1 MDITNDTPE
10 LDYDTAFDEAVGGAA
25 DSATPISE
33 PPSVEVEGDDVGG
46 VAGVGEAHAEG
57 AQVPDAPA
65 EGEGESPAD
74 GEVVPAGGE
83 APSSE
88 GGETPAAPQ
97 PAVAPV
103 EPTPAPQQFI
113 DPKYLAAAIL
123 EMQQQNQQNQ
133 PPKVEPEKPDEPK
146 VYSAED
152 FLDEKQK
159 AAIQVF
165 EQEWSE
171 VQAPVTAL
179 IQAHVQAAL
188 ANNKQELLNQ
198 VHQSLAPIQQ
208 VAAQSQE
215 AMWWATVQAAHPDVR
230 ERIPEVK
237 AWIDQQPS
245 LIRPHLER
253 VFQQGDAAETVE
265 LLDVFKKATGSTG
278 AAPAQPAS
286 SAAQV
291 PQPRSVP
298 KPALSAT
305 LAPPAAQRSTPTDSR
320 DPNDFDRAFE
330 EAVSGR

>member
-10 LDYDTAFDEAVGGAA
+10 VDYDTAFDEAVGGTVADAA
-25 DSATPISE
+25 LTSE
-33 PPSVEVEGDDVGG
+33 PPAAEVEGDGVGG
-46 VAGVGEAHAEG
+46 VTGAGEENTEGDQALDTPVGGEG
-57 AQVPDAPA
+57 AP
-65 EGEGESPAD
+65 PAD
-74 GEVVPAGGE
+74 DAVAPVEGE
-83 APSSE
+83 APPTE
-88 GGETPAAPQ
+88 GDDAPAAPQ

-103 EPTPAPQQFI
+103 EPAPAPQQPI

-123 EMQQQNQQNQ
+123 ELQQQQQQNQ
-133 PPKVEPEKPDEPK
+133 PPKVEPEKPDKPK
-146 VYSAED
+146 VYTAED

-188 ANNKQELLNQ
+188 ANNKQELLHQ

-215 AMWWATVQAAHPDVR
+215 AMWWATVQAAHPDAR
-230 ERIPEVK
+230 DRISEVK

-253 VFQQGDAAETVE
+253 VFNQGDAAETVE

-278 AAPAQPAS
+278 AAPALPAS

>member
-10 LDYDTAFDEAVGGAA
+10 VDYDTAFDEAVGGTVVDAA
-25 DSATPISE
+25 PISE
-33 PPSVEVEGDDVGG
+33 PPATEVEGDGVGG
-46 VAGVGEAHAEG
+46 AVEAGEENTKGDQAL
-57 AQVPDAPA
+57 DAPV
-65 EGEGESPAD
+65 EGEGAPPAD
-74 GEVVPAGGE
+74 DEVAPVQGE
-83 APSSE
+83 APSTE
-88 GGETPAAPQ
+88 GDAAPATPQ

-103 EPTPAPQQFI
+103 EPAPAPQQPI

-123 EMQQQNQQNQ
+123 ELQQQNQ

-146 VYSAED
+146 VYTAED

-188 ANNKQELLNQ
+188 ANNKQELLHQ

-215 AMWWATVQAAHPDVR
+215 AMWWATVQAAHPDAR
-230 ERIPEVK
+230 DRISEVK

>member
-10 LDYDTAFDEAVGGAA
+10 VDYDTAFDEAVGDAVVGAA
-25 DSATPISE
+25 SISE
-33 PPSVEVEGDDVGG
+33 PPATEVESDGVGG
-46 VAGVGEAHAEG
+46 VAGAGEENTEG
-57 AQVPDAPA
+57 DQALAPPV
-65 EGEGESPAD
+65 EGEGAPPAD
-74 GEVVPAGGE
+74 DEVAPVQGE
-83 APSSE
+83 APSTE
-88 GGETPAAPQ
+88 GDAAPATPQ
-97 PAVAPV
+97 PTVAPV
-103 EPTPAPQQFI
+103 EPTPAPQQPI

-123 EMQQQNQQNQ
+123 ELQQQNQ

-146 VYSAED
+146 VYTAED

-188 ANNKQELLNQ
+188 ANNKQELLHQ

-215 AMWWATVQAAHPDVR
+215 AMWWATVQAAHPDAR
-230 ERIPEVK
+230 DRISEVK

-253 VFQQGDAAETVE
+253 VFNQGDAVETVE

>member
-10 LDYDTAFDEAVGGAA
+10 VDYDTAFDEAVGDAVVGAA
-25 DSATPISE
+25 SISE
-33 PPSVEVEGDDVGG
+33 PPTTDVEGDDVGG
-46 VAGVGEAHAEG
+46 VAGAGEENTEG
-57 AQVPDAPA
+57 DQVPDAPV
-65 EGEGESPAD
+65 EGEGAPPAD
-74 GEVVPAGGE
+74 DAVAPAQGE
-83 APSSE
+83 APSTE
-88 GGETPAAPQ
+88 GDDAPATPQ

-103 EPTPAPQQFI
+103 EPAPAPQQPI

-123 EMQQQNQQNQ
+123 ELQQQNQ

-146 VYSAED
+146 VYTAED

-188 ANNKQELLNQ
+188 ANNKQELLHQ

-215 AMWWATVQAAHPDVR
+215 AMWWATVQAAHPDAR
-230 ERIPEVK
+230 DRISEVK

-253 VFQQGDAAETVE
+253 VFNQGDAAETVE

>member
-10 LDYDTAFDEAVGGAA
+10 VDYDTAFDEAVGDAVVG
-25 DSATPISE
+25 ATPISE
-33 PPSVEVEGDDVGG
+33 PPAAEGEGDDVGG
-46 VAGVGEAHAEG
+46 VTGTGEEHTEG
-57 AQVPDAPA
+57 DQVPAAPA
-65 EGEGESPAD
+65 EGEGAPPAD
-74 GEVVPAGGE
+74 GEVAPVEGE
-83 APSSE
+83 APSAE
-88 GGETPAAPQ
+88 GGEVPATPQ

-103 EPTPAPQQFI
+103 EPAPVPQQPI

-123 EMQQQNQQNQ
+123 ELQQQQSQS
-133 PPKVEPEKPDEPK
+133 PKAEPEEPEAPK
-146 VYSAED
+146 VYTAED

-188 ANNKQELLNQ
+188 ANNKQELLHQ

-215 AMWWATVQAAHPDVR
+215 AMWWATVQAAHPDAR
-230 ERIPEVK
+230 DRISEVK

>member
-10 LDYDTAFDEAVGGAA
+10 VDYDTAFDEAVGDAVAGAA
-25 DSATPISE
+25 PTSE
-33 PPSVEVEGDDVGG
+33 PPATEVEGDGVGG
-46 VAGVGEAHAEG
+46 VAGAGEENTKGDQAL
-57 AQVPDAPA
+57 DAPV
-65 EGEGESPAD
+65 EGEGAPPAD
-74 GEVVPAGGE
+74 DEVAPVQGE
-83 APSSE
+83 APSTE
-88 GGETPAAPQ
+88 GDAAPATPQ

-103 EPTPAPQQFI
+103 EPAPAPQQPI

-123 EMQQQNQQNQ
+123 ELQQQNQ

-146 VYSAED
+146 VYTAED

-188 ANNKQELLNQ
+188 ANNKQELLHQ

-215 AMWWATVQAAHPDVR
+215 AMWWATVQAAHPDAR
-230 ERIPEVK
+230 DRISEVK

-253 VFQQGDAAETVE
+253 VFNQGDAAETVE